1 MIHYRHSLK
10 TTKYLKS
17 GQSVSKWI
25 FELRTNESTAELLG
39 SEMYESWYM
48 LVDWTAR
55 VLLSSLLHMTLT
67 TRYSVFLST
76 GQFWTQCL
84 NKLQFIPRL
93 LSEIRHR
100 WPLIRQTYLEH
111 PLVWARSPHPQNSKR
126 FSVTRPGW
134 NVGLPSLLWHSPQLW
149 QQICQLFEPAALYP
163 FTDWS
168 PELLSTDKTVASFE
182 NFQGS
187 HRKSNPVP
195 PILWRSASTNCHRSL
210 PKEHWC
216 TNLPTIG
223 QAGIQLQMHVF
234 SHVTQSRIENIFRR
248 FEVHCLKMRAVRSSN
263 KSVSIWR
270 WTRGHI
276 PQHSYFTFTHT
287 TARTSNVA
295 RNPGT
300 CTVGKLLIKFTK

>member
-1 MIHYRHSLK
+1 MIHYQVFFRHSLK
-10 TTKYLKS
+10 TTKYLKW

-25 FELRTNESTAELLG
+25 FELRTNESSAKLLG

-48 LVDWTAR
+48 PVDWTAL
-55 VLLSSLLHMTLT
+55 VLLSSLLRMTLT

-84 NKLQFIPRL
+84 NKLQFIPGL

-168 PELLSTDKTVASFE
+168 PELLSTDKKVASFE

-187 HRKSNPVP
+187 RRKSNPVP
-195 PILWRSASTNCHRSL
+195 PILWRSASTNCAIARY
-210 PKEHWC
+210 PKNTGVRIYQQSARREFSYRCMSSRMLRRLELKIFSDVSKYTAWKC
-216 TNLPTIG
+216 G
-223 QAGIQLQMHVF
+223 Q
-234 SHVTQSRIENIFRR
+234 
-248 FEVHCLKMRAVRSSN
+248 
-263 KSVSIWR
+263 
-270 WTRGHI
+270 
-276 PQHSYFTFTHT
+276 
-287 TARTSNVA
+287 
-295 RNPGT
+295 
-300 CTVGKLLIKFTK
+300 

>member
-1 MIHYRHSLK
+1 
-10 TTKYLKS
+10 
-17 GQSVSKWI
+17 
-25 FELRTNESTAELLG
+25 
-39 SEMYESWYM
+39 
-48 LVDWTAR
+48 
-55 VLLSSLLHMTLT
+55 MTLT

-195 PILWRSASTNCHRSL
+195 PILWRSASTNCAIARYPKNTGVRIYQQSARREFSYRCMSSRMLRSL
-210 PKEHWC
+210 ELKIFSDVSKYTAWKCGQYAP
-216 TNLPTIG
+216 PT
-223 QAGIQLQMHVF
+223 
-234 SHVTQSRIENIFRR
+234 SRYLFEGGHEVIFRNTR
-248 FEVHCLKMRAVRSSN
+248 TLHSPTPLREPQTSQEIQVHAQLENCWLSSQS
-263 KSVSIWR
+263 KCRPRTIHESPEGEHRYSSALSLTSVLD
-270 WTRGHI
+270 RGD
-276 PQHSYFTFTHT
+276 
-287 TARTSNVA
+287 
-295 RNPGT
+295 G
-300 CTVGKLLIKFTK
+300 